1 MRVLRLTKG
10 ITLMLFY
17 KHLKA
22 RSSVGERFLDA
33 EEVRGSIPLA
43 PTINIKPQK
52 KSRAT
57 DKHIRNRKG
66 FISFIKE
73 DRVNP

>member
-1 MRVLRLTKG
+1 M
-10 ITLMLFY
+10 
-17 KHLKA
+17 
-22 RSSVGERFLDA
+22 
-33 EEVRGSIPLA
+33 
-43 PTINIKPQK
+43 NIKPQN

-66 FISFIKE
+66 FISFLKE